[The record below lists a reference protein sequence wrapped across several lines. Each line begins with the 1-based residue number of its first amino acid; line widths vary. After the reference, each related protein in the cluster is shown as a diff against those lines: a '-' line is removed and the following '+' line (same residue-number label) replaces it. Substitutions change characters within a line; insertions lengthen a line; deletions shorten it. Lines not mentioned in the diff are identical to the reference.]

1 MFGEYCSPLDYLYAR
16 LKLYQKDEKYIPHF
30 RRIVPYSEW
39 GRKARREGG
48 GATFPA
54 RRAPYFAFEPAA
66 PSEQV
71 LHEFTYNS
79 ETNGDGVKMFKLGRI
94 CPS

>member
-1 MFGEYCSPLDYLYAR
+1 MSP
-16 LKLYQKDEKYIPHF
+16 IP
-30 RRIVPYSEW
+30 S
-39 GRKARREGG
+39 GG
-48 GATFPA
+48 GKPEGKEGVQYFHVKGRTLKSTLEYNPHSE
-54 RRAPYFAFEPAA
+54 RA
-66 PSEQV
+66 

>member
-1 MFGEYCSPLDYLYAR
+1 MRDPNFI
-16 LKLYQKDEKYIPHF
+16 KNDEKYIPHF

-54 RRAPYFAFEPAA
+54 RRTPHFTLEPAA
-66 PSEQV
+66 LSARV
-71 LHEFTYNS
+71 LYECAYNS
-79 ETNGDGVKMFKLGRI
+79 ETNGDGVKMFKLGRTR
-94 CPS
+94 PS